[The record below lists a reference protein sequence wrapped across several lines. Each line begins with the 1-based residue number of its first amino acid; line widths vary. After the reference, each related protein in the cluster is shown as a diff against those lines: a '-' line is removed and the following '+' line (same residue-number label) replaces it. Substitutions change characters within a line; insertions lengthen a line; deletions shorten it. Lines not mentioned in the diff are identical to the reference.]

1 MQLGLIYRTKGVN
14 MPLSEDK
21 KNEVKE
27 KVLYEL
33 EHMFTEMSHKYNTK
47 ENQEMMLFLLDIEQA
62 VKQALVTDESISSA
76 TT

>member
-1 MQLGLIYRTKGVN
+1 

-33 EHMFTEMSHKYNTK
+33 EHMFTEMSNKYNTK

-62 VKQALVTDESISSA
+62 LKQALVTDESISAA
-76 TT
+76 TS